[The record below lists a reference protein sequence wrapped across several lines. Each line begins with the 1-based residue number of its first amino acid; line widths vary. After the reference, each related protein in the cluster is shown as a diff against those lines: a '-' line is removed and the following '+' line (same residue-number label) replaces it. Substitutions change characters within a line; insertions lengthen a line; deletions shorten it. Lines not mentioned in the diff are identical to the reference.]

1 MIFKKHVTIIHSSFI
16 YKHFN
21 LTLLMTTTSFDT
33 IDQEKQISFNRVMKN
48 IPNFYNK
55 QKLKY

>member
-1 MIFKKHVTIIHSSFI
+1 MIFKKYVTIIHSAFI

-21 LTLLMTTTSFDT
+21 LTLLMTTTSFIT
-33 IDQEKQISFNRVMKN
+33 IDQEKKIPFNRVMKN
-48 IPNFYNK
+48 IKNFYNK